1 MKYRIFSICLP
12 EDLIRWLDEKAR
24 SERRS
29 RNQLI
34 KVILEDMRAGRLIRV
49 EQQPSEAETR
59 SEKPPALRLR
69 RAY

>member
-34 KVILEDMRAGRLIRV
+34 KVILEDIRSGKLVRA
-49 EQQPSEAETR
+49 EQQPSKAEAG
-59 SEKPPALRLR
+59 SEKPATLRLR

>member
-12 EDLIRWLDEKAR
+12 EDLIKWLDEKAR

-34 KVILEDMRAGRLIRV
+34 KVILEDARAGKLVRA
-49 EQQPSEAETR
+49 EQKPSEAEAM
-59 SEKPPALRLR
+59 SEKPATLRLR

>member
-12 EDLIRWLDEKAR
+12 EDLIKWLDEKAR

-34 KVILEDMRAGRLIRV
+34 KVILEDMRAGKLVRA
-49 EQQPSEAETR
+49 EQQHSEAEAM